1 MKHGRDRTLAAACA
15 VVVAALVGV
24 SVGVGTPGARAEGE
38 TSSTTASSTPTPVY
52 TCPIRGENPPD
63 PLPAPNGEP
72 PVAIGPVHTPALTGE
87 GVFTERLTLGGS
99 PVLWTA
105 SIRPLP
111 TKRSVV
117 ASVAVFDQTKLT
129 AALYNGRRLPG
140 GGPWKNYNRVR
151 GAALPALVAA
161 FNGGFQFR
169 HIAGGYVTEGRVR
182 KRLVRKQATLAIK
195 HDGSLHV
202 GVLGCDILDDGSW
215 KSIRQNLP
223 PMVWRGASALH
234 LAPRTT
240 YWGDNYGGVQSS
252 KRSAIC
258 TRTDGRLMYVYAAM
272 VTTREFVRVLVRVGC
287 QTGMALDMNGT
298 WPLFTYFPVGLGTME
313 RRGRTL
319 DPRQRPAYRYLV
331 GSLNDFIALFDPSLL
346 PDGAVA

>member
-1 MKHGRDRTLAAACA
+1 M
-15 VVVAALVGV
+15 
-24 SVGVGTPGARAEGE
+24 S
-38 TSSTTASSTPTPVY
+38 
-52 TCPIRGENPPD
+52 
-63 PLPAPNGEP
+63 
-72 PVAIGPVHTPALTGE
+72 
-87 GVFTERLTLGGS
+87 LGGV
-99 PVLWTA
+99 PVLWTT
-105 SIRPLP
+105 SLRPLLS
-111 TKRSVV
+111 KRSTV
-117 ASVAVFDQTKLT
+117 ATMAVFDQTKLK
-129 AALYNGRRLPG
+129 AALYNGRVFPG
-140 GGPWKNYNRVR
+140 GGPWRNVNKVR

-161 FNGGFQFR
+161 FNGGFKLE
-169 HIAGGYVTEGRVR
+169 HISGGYVTEGKVR

-195 HDGSLHV
+195 HDGSMQI
-202 GVLGCDILDDGSW
+202 GVLGCDLINDGSW
-215 KSIRQNLP
+215 KSLRQNLP

-234 LAPRTT
+234 LAPRGT
-240 YWGDNYGGVQSS
+240 YWGANFYGVESS

-313 RRGRTL
+313 RRGRAI
-319 DPRQRPAYRYLV
+319 DPRQWPSQRYIV